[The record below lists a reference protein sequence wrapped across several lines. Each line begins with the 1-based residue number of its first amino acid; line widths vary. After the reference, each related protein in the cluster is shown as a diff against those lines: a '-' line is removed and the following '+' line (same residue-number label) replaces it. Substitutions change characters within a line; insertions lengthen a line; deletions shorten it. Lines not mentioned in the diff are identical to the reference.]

1 MERRRKRIIEGAA
14 LTLDQTL
21 IDWWKRKF
29 PQDPR
34 GYDRYTMPEL
44 YELFVEDLHSKYLEL
59 KSTLNSASGAIR
71 LQLQKQVT
79 ALEDFLKIN
88 TTPEIPDDVLKALD
102 DLEKAPLHVE
112 VKKPT
117 TSKLNRILAK

>member
-1 MERRRKRIIEGAA
+1 LESRRKRIIESN
-14 LTLDQTL
+14 TQTFEQTL

-34 GYDRYTMPEL
+34 GYDRYSLPEL
-44 YELFVEDLHSKYLEL
+44 YDLFIDDLHSKYLEL
-59 KSTLNSASGAIR
+59 TSSLRSANGAVR

-88 TTPEIPDDVLKALD
+88 TTPEIPDDVAKALD
-102 DLEKAPLHVE
+102 DLEKNL
-112 VKKPT
+112 K
-117 TSKLNRILAK
+117 